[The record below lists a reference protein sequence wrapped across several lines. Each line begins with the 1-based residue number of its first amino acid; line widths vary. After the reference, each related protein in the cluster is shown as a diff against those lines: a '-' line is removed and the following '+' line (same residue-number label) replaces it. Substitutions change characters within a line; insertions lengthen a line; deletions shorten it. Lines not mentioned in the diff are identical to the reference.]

1 MKPLS
6 KAGWISIGVAAVL
19 FLIAFTHYNGLINP
33 AFALTRMI
41 ASAFWGGIVLASLFI
56 ALMAVLFLS
65 A

>member
-6 KAGWISIGVAAVL
+6 KAGWLSAGVAAGL
-19 FLIAFTHYNGLINP
+19 FLIAFAHYNGLTDP
-33 AFALTRMI
+33 AFALTRML
-41 ASAFWGGIVLASLFI
+41 ATAFWGGIILASLFI

>member
-6 KAGWISIGVAAVL
+6 KAGWLSLGVAAVL
-19 FLIAFTHYNGLINP
+19 FLIAFTHYNGMTDPPMAIM
-33 AFALTRMI
+33 RML
-41 ASAFWGGIVLASLFI
+41 ASAVWGGIVLASLFI